1 MKIGRVSIGP
11 TYCLSNIDSSHRG
24 ERSLLAQESPG
35 PHERTLRTQTH
46 GDTQQGTL
54 PHAPPLPPT
63 SPPRQPGVAR
73 GAMRRRIVVL
83 LQEHPEGLTPGEMR
97 DLLGVDRSL
106 VDTCQGM
113 LRYRL
118 VRRVGRGRYVAAEP
132 SQNDRT

>member
-83 LQEHPEGLTPGEMR
+83 LQEQVVYLSPADKYH
-97 DLLGVDRSL
+97 
-106 VDTCQGM
+106 
-113 LRYRL
+113 RL
-118 VRRVGRGRYVAAEP
+118 SRRP
-132 SQNDRT
+132 SQGQKGLEERALIASLQPSAP